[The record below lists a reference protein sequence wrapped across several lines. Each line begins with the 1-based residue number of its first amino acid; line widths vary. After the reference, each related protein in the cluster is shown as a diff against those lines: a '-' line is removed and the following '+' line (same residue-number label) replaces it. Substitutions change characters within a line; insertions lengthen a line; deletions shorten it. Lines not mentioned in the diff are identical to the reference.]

1 MTDDPACP
9 AHDPFNAATV
19 PAVSGSSSPNGPTA
33 ERPRLITS
41 AALAAAGRPR
51 VTVIVWL
58 LLLATGIYAY
68 AGGLARE
75 GFPPVNVPI
84 AVVNATYFVDDETVV
99 DQALAVPIYEAYRDV
114 DGVESVSTVSRSD
127 GFAAVF
133 EFDTSFSA
141 ADGVAALT
149 AAAPPS
155 LPNGVELSIEAVEA
169 TKFLDTYDLI
179 VTIIGPADAPPE
191 ALEAQAA
198 IAADALAPLE
208 TVEAIEVVKLLTEA
222 IDPAT
227 GEAAIRRTEYT
238 RYAEQGDTAGTESV
252 LVGVIRNANADA
264 DVLDFSD
271 EIQARVDADLNL
283 DPEYRAVIGADFAN
297 DVRAQLSNLTSN
309 LLVGLIAVAIVSY
322 LLIGWRTALVTA
334 VFMATVMLVTMI
346 GLWAI
351 GYSLNT
357 ITFFALVLTL
367 GLLVDD
373 AIVIS
378 ESIDASR
385 DGDDDA
391 SGATSLGI
399 VRRALDRVGAASFAG
414 TLSTLT
420 VFAPMAFVTGILGEF
435 IRPVPITVIVTLA
448 LSFVLSI
455 TIIPALG
462 RVFILGG
469 NAQGPLVGPQRFAS
483 RSLGRLARYP
493 SGNGWKGWATG
504 TSVFLGAILL
514 IFLGMGAA
522 GRVGFNIFPP
532 AKDSNQL
539 QISVDFDPGTT
550 IEAAREIQAGIDE
563 IVVGV
568 LGDDLDRYQVINGN
582 RRGAFAFVELTP
594 FNERSTTSP
603 TYAER
608 IEEATADI
616 DGVRVGSNPVS
627 NGPPTLDFPFQA
639 QIVFEPGQEAAAR
652 DLANEIAATLPG
664 MALDKT
670 TGDPTTVGTTFIAS
684 AEQVWRFDGEAAIE
698 VRSQFDTDDTTGNL
712 TAAEELLK
720 QLYPSD
726 ALEARGL
733 NAEALEF
740 DFGLE
745 SDNQDDFA
753 ALGVALVVAIIL
765 TIAFLTLQF
774 RSLIQPL
781 LVFLAVPFSFFGVF
795 TLLELSDNQLSFFVM
810 VGFIALIGVA
820 VNNTILLVDAANQ
833 ERRAGAT
840 PAEAIG
846 TAVERR
852 FRPLL
857 VTTATTVAGLL
868 PLALAD
874 PFWES
879 LCFVLIG
886 GLVSSTFLVLTAF
899 PAMYLGVA
907 GVRSRVRRLFGRQD
921 AFATD

>member
-1 MTDDPACP
+1 MAG
-9 AHDPFNAATV
+9 TV
-19 PAVSGSSSPNGPTA
+19 PCVRGSFSPNGTSA
-33 ERPRLITS
+33 DRPRLITRP
-41 AALAAAGRPR
+41 ALAAAGRPQ

-58 LLLATGIYAY
+58 LLLVTGVYAY
-68 AGGLARE
+68 TTGLARE
-75 GFPPVNVPI
+75 GFPPVNLPI
-84 AVVNATYFVDDETVV
+84 AVVNAPYFVDDEHIV
-99 DQALAVPIYEAYRDV
+99 DQTLAVPVYEAYRNLE
-114 DGVESVSTVSRSD
+114 GVESISTFSRPD
-127 GFAAVF
+127 GFAAVI
-133 EFDTSFSA
+133 EFDTSYSSA
-141 ADGVAALT
+141 AGVTALMAAT
-149 AAAPPS
+149 PPL
-155 LPNGVELSIEAVEA
+155 LPDGVELSIEAVDA
-169 TKFLDTYDLI
+169 TKFLESYDLV
-179 VTIIGPADAPPE
+179 VTVIGPPAATPE

-198 IAADALAPLE
+198 IVAEALVPLE
-208 TVEAIEVVKLLTEA
+208 TVEATEVVELLTES
-222 IDPAT
+222 IDPVMGAPV
-227 GEAAIRRTEYT
+227 IRRTAYT
-238 RYAEQGDTAGTESV
+238 RYAEQGNAAGTESV
-252 LVGVIRNANADA
+252 LVGVIRYLGADA

-271 EIQARVDADLNL
+271 EIQNRLDAGLGL
-283 DPEYRAVIGADFAN
+283 DPDYRAVIGADFAS

-309 LLVGLIAVAIVSY
+309 LLVGLIAVAVVSY

-346 GLWAI
+346 GLWVI

-378 ESIDASR
+378 ESIDANR
-385 DGDDDA
+385 DDGDIDNA
-391 SGATSLGI
+391 ASLGI

-435 IRPVPITVIVTLA
+435 IRPVPITVMVTLA

-455 TIIPALG
+455 TLIPALG
-462 RVFILGG
+462 RLVILGG
-469 NAQGPLVGPQRFAS
+469 RSEGPLVGAQRLMS
-483 RSLGRLARYP
+483 RSLARLARYP
-493 SGNGWKGWATG
+493 SGNGWKGRAAG
-504 TSVFLGAILL
+504 AGVFLGAILL
-514 IFLGMGAA
+514 ILLGVGAA

-539 QISVDFDPGTT
+539 QVSVEFDPGTT
-550 IEAAREIQAGIDE
+550 IDDARKIQAEIDE
-563 IVVGV
+563 VVIEA
-568 LGDDLDRYQVINGN
+568 LGNDLERYQVIEGN
-582 RRGAFAFVELTP
+582 LRRAFAFVELTP
-594 FNERSTTSP
+594 FSDRSTSSP
-603 TYAER
+603 IYAER
-608 IEEATADI
+608 IEAATADI
-616 DGVRVGSNPVS
+616 EGVRVGSNPVS
-627 NGPPTLDFPFQA
+627 NGPPALDFPFRA
-639 QIVFEPGQEAAAR
+639 QIVFEPGQEAAAL
-652 DLANEIAATLPG
+652 DLANEIATTLPG
-664 MALDKT
+664 MIVNKP
-670 TGDPTTVGTTFIAS
+670 TGDLTTVGTTFVAS
-684 AEQVWRFDGEAAIE
+684 AEQVWRVNGESTIE

-712 TAAEELLK
+712 TAAETLLK
-720 QLYPSD
+720 QLYPAD
-726 ALEARGL
+726 ALRARGL
-733 NAEALEF
+733 DAGALEF

-753 ALGVALVVAIIL
+753 ALGVALVAAIIL
-765 TIAFLTLQF
+765 TILFLTLQF

-795 TLLELSDNQLSFFVM
+795 TLLERTDNPLSFFVM

-846 TAVERR
+846 TAIERR

-907 GVRSRVRRLFGRQD
+907 AVRSRIRRLFGRRD
-921 AFATD
+921 AFATH